1 MLPRF
6 PESGNLESG
15 NRNPEF
21 WIQQRSNPDESRIQI
36 NSNRHRLRDRQSDHL
51 SAARAGNVRCGQLV
65 HRVLDT
71 TVAYGHGHC
80 LPSSCSL
87 RREWTCA
94 DDVLAAVA
102 ILEDFDRKD
111 QAHATHADRFRA
123 AQALGAAGIA
133 EQNRALRSAVALLVS
148 EAPRDQVRLGFLA
161 SDVREAKTA
170 LGEWVRALNLTRG
183 LLTGADENGVPI
195 EVPGPI
201 FVK

>member
-1 MLPRF
+1 MMCSR
-6 PESGNLESG
+6 
-15 NRNPEF
+15 R
-21 WIQQRSNPDESRIQI
+21 WKYCRSSTERIRRTPPTRTV
-36 NSNRHRLRDRQSDHL
+36 SARRRPSARLGSH
-51 SAARAGNVRCGQLV
+51 
-65 HRVLDT
+65 
-71 TVAYGHGHC
+71 
-80 LPSSCSL
+80 
-87 RREWTCA
+87 
-94 DDVLAAVA
+94 
-102 ILEDFDRKD
+102 
-111 QAHATHADRFRA
+111 
-123 AQALGAAGIA
+123 

>member
-1 MLPRF
+1 MRRTILVTASVLAVRGF
-6 PESGNLESG
+6 VVT
-15 NRNPEF
+15 
-21 WIQQRSNPDESRIQI
+21 RSP
-36 NSNRHRLRDRQSDHL
+36 
-51 SAARAGNVRCGQLV
+51 AR
-65 HRVLDT
+65 RVLLS
-71 TVAYGHGHC
+71 GE
-80 LPSSCSL
+80 SSS
-87 RREWTCA
+87 EWTCA

-123 AQALGAAGIA
+123 AQALGAAGIQ

-148 EAPRDQVRLGFLA
+148 EAPTDQVRLGFLA

-201 FVK
+201 FVNLAWWGFAPICFKTQVRTLFWESHHVSPSYTCL

>member
-1 MLPRF
+1 MTAVFPKIRPDVPR
-6 PESGNLESG
+6 G
-15 NRNPEF
+15 
-21 WIQQRSNPDESRIQI
+21 
-36 NSNRHRLRDRQSDHL
+36 
-51 SAARAGNVRCGQLV
+51 AG
-65 HRVLDT
+65 T
-71 TVAYGHGHC
+71 PAIA
-80 LPSSCSL
+80 SSCM
-87 RREWTCA
+87 RRTVLAAAVLAAVRGFVVTRSSGRRGFFSSESSSDWTCA
-94 DDVLAAVA
+94 DDVLAAVE
-102 ILEDFDRKD
+102 ILQEFDRKD